1 MDKEKDKESAFPAF
15 SRSDDGVPLCWG
27 CAAESS
33 RTCKLGVQR
42 IDVDSISQSSTGTV
56 ACPASWQGGPGVAHG
71 GWITC
76 VFDEVLGSL
85 PAALDVPCV
94 TASLEVTFRKPV
106 PVERALTVTAW
117 VAERRHRR
125 WVIEGVMRVEGDA
138 DVVYARGVAKFVEPA
153 LNHFEKTRGG

>member
-1 MDKEKDKESAFPAF
+1 MTSRESAFPAF

-27 CAAESS
+27 CASEPS

-42 IDVDSISQSSTGTV
+42 IDVDRISQTSTAT
-56 ACPASWQGGPGVAHG
+56 ATCPAGWQGGPGVAHG

-94 TASLEVTFRKPV
+94 TATLEVSFRKPV
-106 PVERALTVTAW
+106 PIERALTVTAS
-117 VAERRHRR
+117 VAERRHRH
-125 WVIEGVMRVEGDA
+125 WLIEGVMRVQGDA
-138 DVVYARGVAKFVEPA
+138 DTVYARGVAKFIEPA
-153 LNHFEKTRGG
+153 LNHFDKIGGG